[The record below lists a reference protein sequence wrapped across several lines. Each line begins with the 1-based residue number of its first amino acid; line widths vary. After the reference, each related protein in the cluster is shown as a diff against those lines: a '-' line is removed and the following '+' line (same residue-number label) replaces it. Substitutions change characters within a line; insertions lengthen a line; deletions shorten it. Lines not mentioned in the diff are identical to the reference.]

1 VLPYWSK
8 AVIVTLKE
16 VPAVAV
22 KVDGSTV
29 KLPRLEALR
38 VMALLMAL
46 GALQLL

>member
-8 AVIVTLKE
+8 AVRATLNE

-29 KLPRLEALR
+29 KLLRAEVPR

-46 GALQLL
+46 GELQLL